1 MTVAQPVVADGEEMT
16 RRGDAT
22 DVGATAGTDTGLESD
37 ESTFTR
43 RARDG
48 FIAAPPGNVMG
59 HLAVRRMSYLGLLR
73 TERDAYR
80 RGVRR
85 SPVGG
90 EQ

>member
-43 RARDG
+43 RAQTAS
-48 FIAAPPGNVMG
+48 IAAPRNVMG